1 MELAFGGL
9 KHLLG
14 RNIKNMQVLDVMA
27 CLSKTQ
33 E

>member
-9 KHLLG
+9 KDFLG
-14 RNIKNMQVLDVMA
+14 RNIKHMQVLDVMA
-27 CLSKTQ
+27 YLSKTQ